1 MISEKKQKIFNII
14 SIVIIIILGIYYLG
28 RLIYFKYLNVDNT
41 VYSNI
46 LAERVKQSI
55 DKYEITPSLIKENN
69 IYRFTDEAKN
79 NYVNFMGYTW
89 QIIKINEDNSITIT
103 TDDVLI
109 KLEKNKVDNWLKE
122 FRNTLDLNY
131 LKDETIT
138 SLKNNSDFVNVQPV
152 IDLKPTTQ
160 IYYGS
165 GGVDNPYIIMENKFE
180 TLNDIFVGHYL
191 YLNDSLWKVVAKEN
205 DKIKIVSDDYLKENN
220 TNYETDF
227 KNLLNYL
234 NNEYYDN
241 FKEKDL
247 IVKGNFNNE
256 THKIGLLT
264 IDEMFVYDLQNT
276 FTISNMDETNIYII
290 DENNNLY
297 LDSIDNKHYVRPA
310 LYIKNDI
317 EIKKGNGSYLSPF
330 ILGGNNEEINN
341 NN

>member
-1 MISEKKQKIFNII
+1 MISEKKQKIFNIV
-14 SIVIIIILGIYYLG
+14 SIVIICILGIYYLG

-46 LAERVKQSI
+46 LAERIKQSI
-55 DKYEITPSLIKENN
+55 DKYEITPSIIKENN
-69 IYRFTDEAKN
+69 VDRFTDEAKN
-79 NYVNFMGYTW
+79 NYVHFMGYTW
-89 QIIKINEDNSITIT
+89 RIIKINEDNSITIT

-109 KLEKNKVDNWLKE
+109 KLV
-122 FRNTLDLNY
+122 
-131 LKDETIT
+131 KDETIT
-138 SLKNNSDFVNVQPV
+138 NLKNNSDFVNVQPV
-152 IDLKPTTQ
+152 INLKPTTQ

-180 TLNDIFVGHYL
+180 TLNDIFVSHYL

-247 IVKGNFNNE
+247 IVKGIFNNE